1 MYRVEYCICVMSRYM
16 LKYLYFEHMCYC
28 DMNYVLCDVFY
39 VVAWLLFMF
48 RVCVVFVFVCMCER
62 GI

>member
-1 MYRVEYCICVMSRYM
+1 MEYCICVMLRYIYV
-16 LKYLYFEHMCYC
+16 LEYLYFEHVSYC
-28 DMNYVLCDVFY
+28 NMNYVLCDVFY
-39 VVAWLLFMF
+39 VVVWLVFMF